1 MKTLNI
7 KKLIPLA
14 LIIIAALAAILIW
27 QGTSGAGTP
36 TAGTPA
42 AGTPSTAPAA
52 TVLPVTKNPITAT
65 GTAPGLTIDKAI
77 AENNTDPQTNA
88 AVPDRLQFTLHNTTA
103 APISGVEVYYT
114 MKDAGTGQAESYY
127 QKLDALNLAPGTATT
142 IYFDNST
149 GTGHY
154 PENKY
159 SLYRTSTNEVKISV
173 EAAAPG
179 FAPATANA
187 TKAKG
192 TGEKID

>member
-1 MKTLNI
+1 MKTLAL
-7 KKLIPLA
+7 KKILPLA
-14 LIIIAALAAILIW
+14 LIVIAAVAGILIW

-36 TAGTPA
+36 SAQ
-42 AGTPSTAPAA
+42 PSSAAPAA

-65 GTAPGLTIDKAI
+65 GTAPGLTITKAK
-77 AENNTDPQTNA
+77 AEDNTDPQTNA
-88 AVPDRLQFTLHNTTA
+88 AVPDRLQFTLSNSTR
-103 APISGVEVYYT
+103 APISAVEVYYT
-114 MKDAGTGQAESYY
+114 MTDSATGQTESYY
-127 QKLDALNLAPGTATT
+127 RKLDGLTLAPDTSATV
-142 IYFDNST
+142 YFDNGT
-149 GTGHY
+149 GPGHY

-179 FAPATANA
+179 LAPATATA

>member
-1 MKTLNI
+1 MKTLTL
-7 KKLIPLA
+7 KKILPLA
-14 LIIIAALAAILIW
+14 LFVIAAVAGILIW

-36 TAGTPA
+36 SAQ
-42 AGTPSTAPAA
+42 PSSAAPAA

-65 GTAPGLTIDKAI
+65 GTAPGLTISKAK
-77 AENNTDPQTNA
+77 AEDNTDPQTNA
-88 AVPDRLQFTLHNTTA
+88 AVPDRLQFTLSNSTA
-103 APISGVEVYYT
+103 APLGGLEVYYT
-114 MKDAGTGQAESYY
+114 MKDAGTGQTESYY
-127 QKLDALNLAPGTATT
+127 QKLDGLTLAPDTSATV
-142 IYFDNST
+142 YFDNGT
-149 GTGHY
+149 GPGHY

-179 FAPATANA
+179 LAPATATA